1 MARPITVDL
10 LKHAPLFARLPPPL
24 LDDVAGASSLIARA
38 RGARIFEEGS
48 ASDSCYL
55 LTAGRAKVVMSGPNG
70 TEITIAL
77 LSPFALVGEISL
89 IDGLPRSAGLVAVD
103 DCRLIHI
110 PGRAFQALR
119 RHREFESL
127 LLVHVATTL
136 RRATDQLRAIYTFD
150 SVERVAWSVAQM
162 AMAKGLPT
170 GREIAIRPKPSHRE
184 LAEMT
189 GSSRETVSRALL
201 RLRTMRWLRWD
212 GSAFYMDVKA
222 ARRYTGT
229 TLDVD
234 QAAADAPAGLRAV

>member
-10 LKHAPLFARLPPPL
+10 LTHAPLFARLPQPL
-24 LDDVAGASSLIARA
+24 LDDVAAASSLIARPK
-38 RGARIFEEGS
+38 GARIFEEGS

-70 TEITIAL
+70 AEITIAIL
-77 LSPFALVGEISL
+77 QPYALVGEVSL
-89 IDGLPRSAGLVAVD
+89 IDGLPRSAGLAALD
-103 DCRLIHI
+103 DCRLVHI

-119 RHREFESL
+119 RHREFDAM
-127 LLVHVATTL
+127 LLVHVTSTL

-162 AMAKGLPT
+162 AMAKGLPA
-170 GREIAIRPKPSHRE
+170 GREIAIRPRPSHRE
-184 LAEMT
+184 LAELT

-212 GSAFYMDVKA
+212 RGAFYMDVKA
-222 ARRYTGT
+222 ARRYMPTAHAVEHA
-229 TLDVD
+229 DE
-234 QAAADAPAGLRAV
+234 AARVGLRAV

>member
-10 LKHAPLFARLPPPL
+10 LKHAPLFAKLPPSL
-24 LDDVAGASSLIARA
+24 LNEVAGASSLIARP

-70 TEITIAL
+70 AEITIAIL
-77 LSPFALVGEISL
+77 QPHVLVGEVSL
-89 IDGLPRSAGLVAVD
+89 IDGLPRSGGLVAVD
-103 DCRLIHI
+103 ACRLIHI
-110 PGRAFQALR
+110 PARAFQALR
-119 RHREFESL
+119 RHREFESML
-127 LLVHVATTL
+127 LGHVTGTL

-162 AMAKGLPT
+162 ALAKGLPT
-170 GREIAIRPKPSHRE
+170 GREIAIRPRPSHRE
-184 LAEMT
+184 LAELT

-212 GSAFYMDVKA
+212 SAAFYMDVKA
-222 ARRYTGT
+222 ARRYMGT
-229 TLDVD
+229 TQHAEPLDESARV
-234 QAAADAPAGLRAV
+234 GLRAV